1 MRITDLRV
9 EYRKNPLGLDTA
21 KPRFSW
27 KIESEQTDTMQTA
40 YQIQVI
46 SEGRM
51 IWDSGRCRS
60 DESVLVEYAGA
71 ALAAECLYEYRAVV
85 WDNHGEMAEAVGT
98 FETGLLAGTN
108 FKAKWVTHPFS
119 AEETACPDRKS
130 VV

>member
-85 WDNHGEMAEAVGT
+85 LDKNGEMAEAVGT
-98 FETGLLAGTN
+98 I
-108 FKAKWVTHPFS
+108 
-119 AEETACPDRKS
+119 
-130 VV
+130 